1 MSQKKVLV
9 LGGTGAMGQHLVP
22 MLAEK
27 GYSVDV
33 VYNSF
38 DEMKTESPNVRYIKA
53 NAKDWQFIDD
63 ILKNAYDG
71 IVDFLIYPS
80 NELVFKLPKFLDN
93 TGHYIYFSSYRIYAN
108 EEHPIKETSPRL
120 LDVSDDKLLR
130 LSDDYCIYKAKGED
144 LLHWT
149 NKRNYTIVRPSITYS
164 LMRYQLVT
172 LEARETVGRAF
183 TGRKVLLPE
192 QARFVQGTMTWG
204 GDAAKMLSRL
214 LFNEKALAETFTVS
228 TSEHHTWGEIAEYYR
243 DICNLHVEWVD
254 KEIYLQCIAPS
265 KYLLVYR
272 WQLDYDRLFDRIIDN
287 SKILAATGLK
297 QSDLMP
303 LYDGLKYEIGRAPKD
318 FAWHPDSVMDNM
330 IEQLSKSK
338 RN

>member
-22 MLAEK
+22 LLASM
-27 GYSVDV
+27 GYGVDV
-33 VYNSF
+33 VYISF
-38 DEMKTESPNVRYIKA
+38 EEMKSDLPNVRYIKA
-53 NAKDWQFIDD
+53 DAKDWDFIDGL
-63 ILKNAYDG
+63 LKNAYDG

-108 EEHPIKETSPRL
+108 EEHPIRETSPRL
-120 LDVSDDKLLR
+120 WDVSTDKLLR

-144 LLHWT
+144 LLRT
-149 NKRNYTIVRPSITYS
+149 SKKRNFTIVRPSITYS

-172 LEARETVGRAF
+172 LERHDTVGRAF
-183 TGRKVLLPE
+183 TGRKALLPE

-214 LFNEKALAETFTVS
+214 LFNEKALAETFTIS
-228 TSEHHTWGEIAEYYR
+228 TAEHHTWGEIAEYYR
-243 DICNLHVEWVD
+243 DICNLQVEWVD
-254 KEIYLQCIAPS
+254 KEIYLQCISPN
-265 KYLLVYR
+265 KYTMGAR

-287 SKILAATGLK
+287 SKVLAATGLE
-297 QSDLMP
+297 QSKLMP

-318 FAWHPDSVMDNM
+318 TEWHPNERMDKM
-330 IEQLSKSK
+330 IEQLGL
-338 RN
+338 